1 MHLRMLCLLF
11 AGLQVL
17 KGATMTFGGGL
28 RHADCSTF
36 HVENRTPQKLCSGG
50 IFVNRRNY
58 LPCLL
63 VGAMLGLASSFAFAQ
78 AYPSKPIRFV
88 VGFPAGSTTDVMAR
102 ILAEHVKN
110 RLGQPVLVENKAG
123 ANGVLGATEVAR
135 AQPDGYTVLISNSS
149 TITVNPLLYRNLQY
163 APAKDFVPVALVT
176 AAPFVLVVNP
186 EKDLGAPVATVADLV
201 RVAKAK
207 PGGLSYGSAGLGNLT
222 QLTMEL
228 FAGQAGV
235 KMLHVPYKAASLA
248 QAALLARE
256 VDAVFDTVGVV
267 PQVKAGKL
275 RALAVSTP
283 QRWRDLPEVP
293 AMVEAGFAGFDMS
306 FWLGALVPAQ
316 TPPTVVK
323 ALFDA
328 IRSAPEVPAT
338 RTSLLQQGDI
348 MMLDPQQFA
357 ARIRRETDENA
368 ATIKRAGITLE

>member
-1 MHLRMLCLLF
+1 MNRGNYLSCLLC
-11 AGLQVL
+11 
-17 KGATMTFGGGL
+17 GAL
-28 RHADCSTF
+28 
-36 HVENRTPQKLCSGG
+36 
-50 IFVNRRNY
+50 
-58 LPCLL
+58 
-63 VGAMLGLASSFAFAQ
+63 LGLAPLLALAQ
-78 AYPSKPIRFV
+78 SYPTKPIRFV
-88 VGFPAGSTTDVMAR
+88 VGFPAGSITDVMAR

-135 AQPDGYTVLISNSS
+135 TQPDGYTVLVSNSS

-163 APAKDFVPVALVT
+163 VPAKDFVPVVLVT
-176 AAPFVLVVNP
+176 AAPFVLVINP
-186 EKDLGAPVATVADLV
+186 QKDLRAPVASVADLV

-207 PGGLSYGSAGLGNLT
+207 SGGLAYGSAGLGNLT

-228 FAGQAGV
+228 FAGQAGL

-256 VDAVFDTVGVV
+256 VDVVFDTVAVV

-293 AMVEAGFAGFDMS
+293 ALNEAGFPGFDMS
-306 FWLGALVPAQ
+306 FWLGVLVPAQ
-316 TPPTVVK
+316 TPPAAVR
-323 ALFDA
+323 ALFEA
-328 IRSAPEVPAT
+328 IKSAAEVPAT
-338 RTSLLQQGDI
+338 RASLLQQGDI
-348 MMLDPQQFA
+348 AMLDPQQFA
-357 ARIRRETDENA
+357 ARIRRETDDNA